1 MASYKIKWDSQA
13 KKDLNKIDKKG
24 AKAILKK
31 VSGLGE
37 DPLKGKPLKGE
48 FKKYRRLRVGKY
60 RVIYSVLKKIIT
72 VQILHVGSRGS
83 VYKTN

>member
-1 MASYKIKWDSQA
+1 MASYKIKWDFRA
-13 KKDLNKIDKKG
+13 KKDLNRIDKKR
-24 AKAILKK
+24 AKAILIK
-31 VSGLGE
+31 VGDLAE

-72 VQILHVGSRGS
+72 VQILQVGSRGD
-83 VYKTN
+83 VYKNI